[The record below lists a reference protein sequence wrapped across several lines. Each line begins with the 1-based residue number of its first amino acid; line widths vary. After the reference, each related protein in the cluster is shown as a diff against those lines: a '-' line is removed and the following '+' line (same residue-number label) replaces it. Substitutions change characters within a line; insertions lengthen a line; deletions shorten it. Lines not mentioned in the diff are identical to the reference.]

1 MKKLRKD
8 RFSPAEA
15 RKSKREAIIIAISL
29 FLIIVLTLAE
39 LRLSD
44 ISSTVPGV
52 ANIFIFSLI
61 NVVLLLII
69 LLVYLVFRNVARIIL
84 ERRRNPFGSRLR
96 GKLVVAFVALSFIPT
111 ILLFFVSASF
121 INMSIKNWL
130 DRQVEQSLAG
140 SLDIANAYYREV
152 AVSALHF
159 ARLTSDMLSRQANLE
174 GGADGLG
181 DYLGGIRREYK
192 LGVVEVYS
200 SRRELLARSVHR
212 DVPIGVYP
220 APSPRDFALSLEGK
234 EFTRVEPVDRAD
246 LIRAIT
252 PIFSQADK
260 RKVVGA
266 VVAGYYVPDTLVSK
280 AKYLSGAYDKY
291 RQLKLLKSPIRGGYI
306 LTLFLITLVIIF
318 LAVWFGV
325 YLANSL
331 TTPLRDLSLAT
342 QQVAEGNLDVRLE
355 GEGDDEIGMLVASFN
370 RMTEDLRSHRSA
382 LSDANQELT
391 RRNQELDQRRRYMEF
406 VLGNVTAG
414 VISVNREGV
423 LTTINPSAER
433 LLSIS
438 SKDVIGSSF
447 QEILRPDQQE
457 ITRELL
463 RELAE
468 SGKDAISRQVDVR
481 VREGKKTLSVN
492 LSVMRDEDGHFI
504 GTVAVFDDLTRLLK
518 IQRMEAWREVARRIA
533 HEIKNPLTPIKLSA
547 QRLRRK
553 YLSRFTEDEK
563 AFDECTGMII
573 KSVDELKVLV
583 DEFSSFARMPA
594 AHPTPNSLNEVITE
608 AVTLYQESHRQV
620 DFSFSPDETL
630 PLILIDRDQIKRV
643 LINILDNAVDAIGGK
658 GGSISIETSYN
669 PELRMATFSVADTGH
684 GILPEDKP
692 RLFEPYFS
700 TKKAGTG
707 LGLAIV
713 NTIITDHRGFIRIRD
728 NEPEG
733 TKFIIELPVGA

>member
-1 MKKLRKD
+1 
-8 RFSPAEA
+8 
-15 RKSKREAIIIAISL
+15 
-29 FLIIVLTLAE
+29 
-39 LRLSD
+39 
-44 ISSTVPGV
+44 
-52 ANIFIFSLI
+52 
-61 NVVLLLII
+61 
-69 LLVYLVFRNVARIIL
+69 
-84 ERRRNPFGSRLR
+84 
-96 GKLVVAFVALSFIPT
+96 
-111 ILLFFVSASF
+111 
-121 INMSIKNWL
+121 
-130 DRQVEQSLAG
+130 
-140 SLDIANAYYREV
+140 
-152 AVSALHF
+152 
-159 ARLTSDMLSRQANLE
+159 
-174 GGADGLG
+174 
-181 DYLGGIRREYK
+181 
-192 LGVVEVYS
+192 
-200 SRRELLARSVHR
+200 
-212 DVPIGVYP
+212 
-220 APSPRDFALSLEGK
+220 
-234 EFTRVEPVDRAD
+234 VEPVDKAD
-246 LIRAIT
+246 MIRAIT
-252 PIFSQADK
+252 PIFSQTDK

-266 VVAGYYVPDTLVSK
+266 VVAGYYVPDTLVGK

-438 SKDVIGSSF
+438 SKDVIGRRF

-481 VREGKKTLSVN
+481 VREGKKTLSIN

-573 KSVDELKVLV
+573 KSVDELKALV

-594 AHPTPNSLNEVITE
+594 AHPTLNSLNEVITE

-630 PLILIDRDQIKRV
+630 PLILIDRDQVKRV
-643 LINILDNAVDAIGGK
+643 LINLLDNAVDAIGGK

-684 GILPEDKP
+684 GISPEDKP
-692 RLFEPYFS
+692 RL
-700 TKKAGTG
+700 GTG

-733 TKFIIELPVGA
+733 TKFIIELPAGA